1 MLTYIQQICIY
12 RGRLFYDA
20 NVVKCINQQVS
31 ANKAAVSAAT
41 PFVASCIK
49 SAILFL

>member
-12 RGRLFYDA
+12 RGRLLYGA
-20 NVVKCINQQVS
+20 NVVKCTNQQVS
-31 ANKAAVSAAT
+31 ANKSAVLAAT
-41 PFVASCIK
+41 PFVASCSK